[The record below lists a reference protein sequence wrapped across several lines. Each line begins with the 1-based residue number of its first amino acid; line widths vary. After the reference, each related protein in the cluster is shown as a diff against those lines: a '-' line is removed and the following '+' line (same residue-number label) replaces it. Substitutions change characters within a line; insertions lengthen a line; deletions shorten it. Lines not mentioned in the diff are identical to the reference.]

1 MKKATILLVEDNQD
15 DLELTLHAFDRH
27 ELPHQVAVARD
38 GQEAIDY
45 LFGTG
50 DGGGSVPDLVL
61 LDLKLPRIGGM
72 EVLRTMRRDPRTKWV
87 PVVILSTSDDE
98 VDISDGYD
106 LGINSYIRKP
116 VDFDKFTA
124 TVKQLGMYWLALNT
138 PPPKPI

>member
-38 GQEAIDY
+38 GQEAMDY
-45 LFGTG
+45 LFGA
-50 DGGGSVPDLVL
+50 GSVPDLVL
-61 LDLKLPRIGGM
+61 LDLNLPRIGGM
-72 EVLRTMRRDPRTKWV
+72 DVLRTMRRDPRTKRI
-87 PVVILSTSDDE
+87 PVVILTTSDDE
-98 VDISDGYD
+98 ADISDGYD

-124 TVKQLGMYWLALNT
+124 TVKELGMYWLALNT
-138 PPPKPI
+138 PPPKPR

>member
-15 DLELTLHAFDRH
+15 DVELTLHAFDRH

-38 GQEAIDY
+38 GQEAMDY
-45 LFGTG
+45 LFGA
-50 DGGGSVPDLVL
+50 GSVPDLVL
-61 LDLKLPRIGGM
+61 LDLNLPRIGGM
-72 EVLRTMRRDPRTKWV
+72 DVLRAMRDDPRTKRV
-87 PVVILSTSDDE
+87 PAVILTTSDDE
-98 VDISDGYD
+98 VDISDGYE

>member
-15 DLELTLHAFDRH
+15 DVELTLHAFDRH

-38 GQEAIDY
+38 GQEAMDY
-45 LFGTG
+45 LFGA
-50 DGGGSVPDLVL
+50 GSVPDLVL
-61 LDLKLPRIGGM
+61 LDLNLPRIGGM
-72 EVLRTMRRDPRTKWV
+72 DVLRTMRRDPRTKRI
-87 PVVILSTSDDE
+87 PVVILTTSDDE
-98 VDISDGYD
+98 ADISDGYD

-124 TVKQLGMYWLALNT
+124 AVKQLGMYWLALNT